1 VSLLSGPGSK
11 FTKKWE
17 VTFKKST
24 SKIVVFLM
32 LGSVKLGR
40 EKMEAKFNQNTSFK
54 SARI

>member
-40 EKMEAKFNQNTSFK
+40 EIDRQIQSKY
-54 SARI
+54 II